1 MKKWLWAVVN
11 GLVEQMALITASYTI
26 VRMVQEFRAVEDA
39 DIVREQVLTN
49 IGLTLSPANGTPV
62 RLYRDVE

>member
-1 MKKWLWAVVN
+1 M
-11 GLVEQMALITASYTI
+11 LVEQMALITASYTI

-49 IGLTLSPANGTPV
+49 IALTLSPANGTPV

>member
-1 MKKWLWAVVN
+1 M
-11 GLVEQMALITASYTI
+11 LVEQMALITASYTI